1 MEHRVRT
8 RVKTPHRMRSP
19 VAFPFAAPRTLAV
32 LVIGASLGGLPRVA
46 RSQTTVPAP
55 VPVPENAPLAPNAA
69 PQSQDTPDGNQTVQ
83 TAGALGAYA
92 QSPMRANVAGRYQ
105 TQQMGAEARMR
116 DMMARNGITATT
128 TQDAILSFLRDDE
141 DNKRAVREASKRL
154 WNGMRRD
161 VPIERLRALMGD
173 YQKALATAHEN
184 RVRAQTALD
193 ARVGYSL
200 DARLEAMLWLLGVL
214 GEGQNV
220 IVVNSPAPP
229 PVPVPIPTLPEN
241 GTRFPGG
248 MMGRPRIMMVVPP
261 TGEVQ
266 VEGVVS
272 GKNLPEEAASW
283 LEIRDDK
290 GRLWRM
296 APSNNPDALPI
307 LKRQIGGLDVG
318 ARVLVRLVSPAVV
331 APNTPYTL
339 LALSVVAQADRDG
352 EDGTKGANPAPDG
365 Q

>member
-1 MEHRVRT
+1 MEHLART

-19 VAFPFAAPRTLAV
+19 VAFPVAATRTLAV
-32 LVIGASLGGLPRVA
+32 LVIGASLGGLPRA
-46 RSQTTVPAP
+46 AHSQTTVPAP
-55 VPVPENAPLAPNAA
+55 DNTAPAPDAA
-69 PQSQDTPDGNQTVQ
+69 PQSKDTPDGNQMVQ
-83 TAGALGAYA
+83 AAGALGAYA

-105 TQQMGAEARMR
+105 SQQISAEARMR
-116 DMMARNGITATT
+116 DVMARNGITTTT

-173 YQKALATAHEN
+173 YQKALTTAHDN

-220 IVVNSPAPP
+220 IIVNSPAPNP
-229 PVPVPIPTLPEN
+229 APVPIPTLPES
-241 GTRFPGG
+241 GPRFPGG

-261 TGEVQ
+261 TSEVQ

-272 GKNLPEEAASW
+272 GKNSAEEATW
-283 LEIRDDK
+283 LEIRDNT
-290 GRLWRM
+290 GRLWHLV
-296 APSNNPDALPI
+296 PSTNPDALPI
-307 LKRQIGGLDVG
+307 LNRQIGDLGLG

-331 APNTPYTL
+331 TPNTPSTL
-339 LALSVVAQADRDG
+339 LALSVVAHEDKG
-352 EDGTKGANPAPDG
+352 EEDAGKGANPAPDG